1 MCVIKKLACTFLRI
15 HSRVPAGTWEKL
27 KFGAILTA
35 NHVSFLDGILIS
47 LVSPVRMVYAVD
59 TEFSIHSPAA
69 SKGLEFLRRIG
80 LAEAIVPMDQGS
92 PFGMRSLLKALDKG
106 YSVMIFPEGRIS
118 DDGRP
123 NQDLP
128 GVDWLAK
135 RSGKEIIRLEIR
147 GAEKSRFFGKSGREV
162 WPRIEVRAA

>member
-1 MCVIKKLACTFLRI
+1 MCVIKKLACACLRI
-15 HSRVPAGTWEKL
+15 HSRVPSGTWEKL
-27 KFGAILTA
+27 KSGAILTA

-47 LVSPVRMVYAVD
+47 LVSPVKMVYAVD
-59 TEFSIHSPAA
+59 PEFSVHSPVA
-69 SKGLEFLRRIG
+69 SRGLRLLEKLG
-80 LAEAIVPMDQGS
+80 LGIVIPMDQSS
-92 PFGMRSLLKALDKG
+92 PFGIRRLLLALKCNQ
-106 YSVMIFPEGRIS
+106 SVMIFPEGRIS

-162 WPRIEVRAA
+162 WPKIEVGAA